1 MNTTTSFRSGSD
13 KAGLVDAA
21 GREGEEE
28 YYSTTEAAQ
37 RLHVSNTTVQIMVER
52 GELKAW
58 KTRGGHRRI
67 ARESVERLAHLRG
80 LRASARQRG
89 DERASLSVLV
99 ADDDAALRALYEKTI
114 GDWGLPVQLL
124 VARDG
129 MEALLMIE
137 RNRPDI
143 LIADLHMRPMDG
155 FELLRMFRQ
164 HPEFDRMVVIAA
176 TGLDESEIE
185 ARGGVPK
192 GTIVYR
198 KPVQFE
204 KLRGFIESA
213 LLRKEL
219 E

>member
-1 MNTTTSFRSGSD
+1 MSS
-13 KAGLVDAA
+13 
-21 GREGEEE
+21 
-28 YYSTTEAAQ
+28 
-37 RLHVSNTTVQIMVER
+37 VS
-52 GELKAW
+52 
-58 KTRGGHRRI
+58 
-67 ARESVERLAHLRG
+67 
-80 LRASARQRG
+80 
-89 DERASLSVLV
+89 ERAEELV
-99 ADDDAALRALYEKTI
+99 SFCRAA
-114 GDWGLPVQLL
+114 
-124 VARDG
+124 
-129 MEALLMIE
+129 MESCE
-137 RNRPDI
+137 
-143 LIADLHMRPMDG
+143 PMDG